1 MCATNDGFE
10 LAEADLKMRG
20 PGDFEG
26 TRQSGL
32 ALDLHIADLAK
43 DSPMLEDARNAA
55 IDILDDDPS
64 LSKAQNALLAKNLKD
79 IRTEVTDYS
88 KIS

>member
-1 MCATNDGFE
+1 
-10 LAEADLKMRG
+10 MRG

-43 DSPMLEDARNAA
+43 DSPMLEDARSAA
-55 IDILDDDPS
+55 IDILTADPT
-64 LSKAQNALLAKNLKD
+64 LENPLNTLLRKN
-79 IRTEVTDYS
+79 IENFRTQTIDYS